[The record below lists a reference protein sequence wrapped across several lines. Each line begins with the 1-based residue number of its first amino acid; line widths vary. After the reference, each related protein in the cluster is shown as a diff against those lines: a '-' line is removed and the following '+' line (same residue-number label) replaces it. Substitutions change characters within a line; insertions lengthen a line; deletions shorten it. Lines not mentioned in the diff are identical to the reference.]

1 MAPKLIVAVYKSF
14 TEENII
20 LETLKAEPQKFFLGM
35 NTLLKN
41 LNWN

>member
-20 LETLKAEPQKFFLGM
+20 LETLKAEPGKFFFR
-35 NTLLKN
+35 NEYSIVTL
-41 LNWN
+41 

>member
-20 LETLKAEPQKFFLGM
+20 LEVLKAEQWKFFSGM
-35 NTLLKN
+35 NTP
-41 LNWN
+41 